1 MPIKKKPSVK
11 KSRATVAKKPAIPR
25 VKPIGVV
32 THFYN
37 EIKVAIIKFKKPVK
51 AGIKVNISGATTNFS
66 QVLSS
71 MQYDHKPI
79 VVAPK
84 GKEIGVKVGKRVREG
99 DSVFLLEK

>member
-1 MPIKKKPSVK
+1 MDKKITSPV
-11 KSRATVAKKPAIPR
+11 VAAK

-79 VVAPK
+79 AVAPK

-99 DSVFLLEK
+99 DSVFLIEE